1 MNVLITGCLGYL
13 GSVLTKYLEDAG
25 YNCTGFDTGFFR
37 DCLLY
42 KQTHAGARYIDVR
55 DLTHEDLEG
64 HDVVVHLAGIS
75 NDPMGQLDAATIY
88 DPTREYSNELATM
101 CKQLGIRLIFASS
114 CSVYGVGT
122 EELMTEESQVNPQTF
137 YSQNKKQIE
146 EDLAS
151 LSDNNFSPIA
161 LRFATVFG
169 LSPRIRFD
177 IVVNMLVGMAVS
189 TRRIVLN
196 SDGLAWRPNLHI
208 LDLCEAVKRAIQLDY
223 DGGKLLILNVGSED
237 NNHQVIEIARMIQEC
252 VTGSEIN
259 YLSVDSSLDN
269 EGLIRDRKVAD
280 GKTDNRSY
288 RVSFQKIRK
297 VLPGF
302 ECHWSVKRGI
312 QQMAD
317 LFMQLPLTRETFKR
331 ADFYRLQKLEALL
344 SSGHLSKDLL
354 WQK

>member
-1 MNVLITGCLGYL
+1 MKVLITGCLGYL

-88 DPTREYSNELATM
+88 DPTRAYSHKLATM
-101 CKQLGIRLIFASS
+101 CKQQGIRLIFASS

-137 YSQNKKQIE
+137 YSLNKKQIE
-146 EDLAS
+146 DDLAS
-151 LSDNNFSPIA
+151 LSDNSFSPIA

-189 TRRIVLN
+189 TRQIVLN

-208 LDLCEAVKRAIQLDY
+208 LDLCEAVKRAIQLNY
-223 DGGKLLILNVGSED
+223 DGGKLLVLNVGSED

-252 VTGSEIN
+252 VTESEIN

-288 RVSFQKIRK
+288 RVSFQKIRN

-302 ECHWSVKRGI
+302 ECQWSVKRGI
-312 QQMAD
+312 QQMVD
-317 LFMQLPLTRETFKR
+317 LFMQLPLTHETFKR
-331 ADFYRLQKLEALL
+331 IDFYRLQKLEALL